1 MYLKTV
7 FLCCIHL
14 ACSMSVDLKKLCVH
28 KCVCMCF
35 QLKDKCVIPVEEKAF
50 PWYILTGNSIN
61 YVGVCY
67 IVYMDGDW
75 FEALYRCVCVW
86 MSNINAHF
94 HFHSAN
100 VYVSASFINA
110 HVYCIS
116 GVCTLSFSVLYA
128 LRTLGQ
134 GKWWTKRIKGGE
146 RLFLSSLSLVLL
158 GAIMVVMKAH
168 LSPSQLNLII
178 HNGIAVA
185 LEWGWVCV
193 LFRGRSCMCVY
204 ENGCLKCS
212 QWCIDLLM
220 YLLSTMSEIGS
231 YLIQKGNVVLCLV
244 SIVRTSCGAELDQW
258 TWITFRGQVK

>member
-1 MYLKTV
+1 MEIGLKP
-7 FLCCIHL
+7 FIG
-14 ACSMSVDLKKLCVH
+14 M
-28 KCVCMCF
+28 
-35 QLKDKCVIPVEEKAF
+35 
-50 PWYILTGNSIN
+50 
-61 YVGVCY
+61 
-67 IVYMDGDW
+67 
-75 FEALYRCVCVW
+75 RVW

-100 VYVSASFINA
+100 VYVSASSINA

-116 GVCTLSFSVLYA
+116 AVCTLSFSVLYA
-128 LRTLGQ
+128 LRTLGH
-134 GKWWTKRIKGGE
+134 GKWWTKRMKGGE

-185 LEWGWVCV
+185 LERGCVCV

-220 YLLSTMSEIGS
+220 YLLGWVQWVRLGHIWYKRAMLCCVWSAFWGQAVVQNWINEHRLHSEVRLS
-231 YLIQKGNVVLCLV
+231 KQPFELWSHLLTLELRGNEGK
-244 SIVRTSCGAELDQW
+244 R
-258 TWITFRGQVK
+258 RGQIWRQRNRGTCVER